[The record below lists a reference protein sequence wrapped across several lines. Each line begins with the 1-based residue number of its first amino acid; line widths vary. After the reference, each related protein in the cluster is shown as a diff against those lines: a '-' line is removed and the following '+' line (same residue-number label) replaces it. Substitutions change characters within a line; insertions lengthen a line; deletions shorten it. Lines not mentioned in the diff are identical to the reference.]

1 MIRATVPRVVGAL
14 VAFAMALAMGQP
26 PTDPGRLAAQTAPT
40 ARVVIA
46 AGHVDI
52 GPRVIDGTWRIQI
65 RDDTV
70 QPAVWR
76 DPADVVVQAV
86 AASRLVVPP
95 DPALSFIGNPG
106 QEIWLLPQVER
117 SGLAWPGWNT
127 QDPSVGENGAGG
139 VDWTLHRVTGPGAFV
154 LFLTGSFGEPS
165 VLFTSAK
172 VLPQAVHIE
181 PATHAHGNWA
191 FTKPGVYLLEVE
203 MSTRGQV
210 RHSARATLAFAV
222 GDASPETAFQAL
234 TQQAKSAAAAANDGM
249 APAARNSALTIAIG
263 AGVVTALLVG
273 GGLVVR
279 RLR

>member
-1 MIRATVPRVVGAL
+1 MRATLPRVVGAL
-14 VAFAMALAMGQP
+14 VAFAMALVMGQP
-26 PTDPGRLAAQTAPT
+26 PADPGRLAAQTAPN
-40 ARVVIA
+40 ARVVVA

-52 GPRVIDGTWRIQI
+52 GPRVIDGTWRIQV

-76 DPADVVVQAV
+76 DPADVVIQAV
-86 AASRLVVPP
+86 PASRLVVPS
-95 DPALSFIGNPG
+95 DPALSFVGNPG
-106 QEIWLLPQVER
+106 EEVWLLPQVER
-117 SGLAWPGWNT
+117 SGVAWPGWNT
-127 QDPSVGENGAGG
+127 QDPSVGADGAGG
-139 VDWTLHRVTGPGAFV
+139 VDWTLHRVTGPGGFV

-172 VLPQAVHIE
+172 AGPQTVHIE

-222 GDASPETAFQAL
+222 GDASPETAFQAV
-234 TQQAKSAAAAANDGM
+234 TQQAKSAIAPAKDGM
-249 APAARNSALTIAIG
+249 ASATSNLALPVAVGAA
-263 AGVVTALLVG
+263 VVIALLVG
-273 GGLVVR
+273 GALAAR
-279 RLR
+279 RFR